1 MKGKLS
7 NSAFVVVLL
16 LGFSFFVAG
25 LQRSHTPGPGGAQGA
40 SADAVVDE
48 ATGNEEGL
56 TWEGEP
62 TTTVDD
68 TSAVDDTS
76 TVNDTLPPDASDPA
90 TESTA
95 PPDTT
100 PGQVIEPPPSTTGAP
115 EDDTTP
121 AVPGPPSRPEG
132 VVVTIGNFVWDDL
145 DQDGRQD
152 AGEPGLNG
160 VTVQLWNSTKTALL
174 DSDVTSGGGLY
185 TLGAPSAG
193 NYRVRVVL
201 PNVNDAFSPR
211 NQAAGNDFLD
221 SDFYASGVDFGFTGI
236 FAVSGT
242 INITSIDAGIIRF
255 RTPTPTRTPTPIN
268 IGNFVW
274 DDLDQDGRQDAGE
287 PGMAGV
293 VVQLW
298 NSAKTSLLAQTTTNA
313 SGNYSVVAPLPGDYR
328 VRVVLPAFNDQFSP
342 KNQAGGD
349 DLLDSDINPS
359 GADIGFTDIFNLAS
373 NVISITSIDAGII
386 RFRTPT
392 PTRTPT
398 PINIGNFVWDDLDQD
413 GRQDAGEPGMAGVVV
428 QLWNSAKTSM
438 LAQTTTNG
446 SGNYT
451 VVAPLPGDYRIRVVL
466 PNVNDAFSP
475 ENQAGGDDL
484 LDSDINPSGADLGF
498 TDIFNLA
505 SNVISITSIDGGI
518 IRFRTP
524 TPTRTPTPI
533 NIGNFV
539 WDDLDGD
546 GEQDGGEPGLSG
558 IEVQLWNSTMTS
570 MLAQTTTNGSGN
582 YTVVAPLP
590 GDYRVRVVLG
600 AGGTFS
606 PQNQAG
612 GNDLL
617 DSDINASGGD
627 EGFTDVFNLASNVI
641 SITSID
647 AGVLEVGVLP
657 TPTPTPTPTN
667 TPTPSPTPTPTNTP
681 TPTPTPDPNATP
693 SPTPTPDPSATAT
706 PTPGPGTPTPTPTP
720 DFGSG
725 GNNGNIT
732 VSVVLQQVPRGG
744 TQTGRGF
751 GFLPGEEVFGAQLSD
766 PLDLGMQVANS
777 AGEVTFTWIIRADET
792 LGAHQLRLTGANSG
806 TDYASFQVVARSG
819 IPTTGNSVV
828 PMLAWAAA
836 AAVLGALIVGFGQ
849 RRDGSGAGS

>member
-25 LQRSHTPGPGGAQGA
+25 LQRSHSPGPGGAQGS
-40 SADAVVDE
+40 SADAVVDD

-68 TSAVDDTS
+68 TITVDDT
-76 TVNDTLPPDASDPA
+76 VPDASDPA
-90 TESTA
+90 TDSTTPPA

-100 PGQVIEPPPSTTGAP
+100 PATVPGQVIEPPPSTTGAP
-115 EDDTTP
+115 ETDGTP

-152 AGEPGLNG
+152 AGEPGLNS
-160 VTVQLWNSTKTALL
+160 VTVQLWNSTKTALI

-221 SDFYASGVDFGFTGI
+221 SDIYASGTDFGFTGI

-242 INITSIDAGIIRF
+242 INITSIDAGIIKFRTPTPTRTPTPINIGNFVWDDLDQDGRQDAGEPGMAGVVVQLWNSAKTSLLAQTTTNGSGNYTVVAPLPGDYRVRVVLPDVNDQFSPENQAGGDDLLDSDINPSGADIGFTDIFNLASNVISITSIDGGIIRF

-298 NSAKTSLLAQTTTNA
+298 NSAKTSLLAQTTTN
-313 SGNYSVVAPLPGDYR
+313 
-328 VRVVLPAFNDQFSP
+328 
-342 KNQAGGD
+342 
-349 DLLDSDINPS
+349 
-359 GADIGFTDIFNLAS
+359 
-373 NVISITSIDAGII
+373 
-386 RFRTPT
+386 
-392 PTRTPT
+392 
-398 PINIGNFVWDDLDQD
+398 
-413 GRQDAGEPGMAGVVV
+413 
-428 QLWNSAKTSM
+428 
-438 LAQTTTNG
+438 
-446 SGNYT
+446 
-451 VVAPLPGDYRIRVVL
+451 
-466 PNVNDAFSP
+466 
-475 ENQAGGDDL
+475 
-484 LDSDINPSGADLGF
+484 
-498 TDIFNLA
+498 
-505 SNVISITSIDGGI
+505 
-518 IRFRTP
+518 
-524 TPTRTPTPI
+524 
-533 NIGNFV
+533 
-539 WDDLDGD
+539 
-546 GEQDGGEPGLSG
+546 
-558 IEVQLWNSTMTS
+558 
-570 MLAQTTTNGSGN
+570 GSGN

-590 GDYRVRVVLG
+590 GDYRVRVLLG

-647 AGVLEVGVLP
+647 AGVLTLGVFP
-657 TPTPTPTPTN
+657 TPTPSPTPTNTPTPSPTPTPTN

-681 TPTPTPDPNATP
+681 TPTPTPDPFATP

-806 TDYASFQVVARSG
+806 TEYASFQVVARSG

-849 RRDGSGAGS
+849 RRDGRGAGS